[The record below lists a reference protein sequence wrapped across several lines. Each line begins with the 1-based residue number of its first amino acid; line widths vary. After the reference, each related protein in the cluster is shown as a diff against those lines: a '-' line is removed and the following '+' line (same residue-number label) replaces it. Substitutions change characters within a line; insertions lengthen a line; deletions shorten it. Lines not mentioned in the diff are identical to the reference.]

1 MSNLKDLQTKDT
13 PNWCPGCGN
22 YGIQAAIK
30 NAIVNLKLAKENVV
44 ISTGI
49 GCGSKVNQWIDVY
62 GFAGLHGRSLP
73 VAMGIKLANP
83 KLTVI
88 ASGGD
93 GDGYGIGMAHF
104 INTMRRNINITYI
117 VQNNQLYALTLG
129 QVSPTS
135 EKGTKGISTPS
146 GVIEEPVNPLRLAL
160 SGSCSFVARGFAG
173 DVEHLSKL
181 IEEGVKH
188 NGFSLID
195 VLEPCATFNKINTH
209 QFFRDR
215 IYKLDDVKG
224 YDRKNLMMAFEK
236 AGEWGEKIPT
246 GIFYQVEKS
255 TYEEMDPALSR
266 GAIPAEADISNV
278 NVSEMMESFM

>member
-1 MSNLKDLQTKDT
+1 MAELKDLQTKDA

-22 YGIQAAIK
+22 FGIQAAIK
-30 NAIVNLKLAKENVV
+30 QALVNLKIEPHNVA

-49 GCGSKVNQWIDVY
+49 GCGSKVNQWIETY

-104 INTMRRNINITYI
+104 INTMRRNIDLTYI

-135 EKGTKGISTPS
+135 EKGMKSPSTPH
-146 GVIEEPVNPLRLAL
+146 GVLENPINPIRLAL
-160 SGSCSFVARGFAG
+160 SSDATFVARGFAG
-173 DVEHLSKL
+173 DIPHLTMLFEKA
-181 IEEGVKH
+181 IAHK
-188 NGFSLID
+188 GFSFID
-195 VLEPCATFNKINTH
+195 VFQPCVTFNKTNTYDY
-209 QFFRDR
+209 FRSR
-215 IYKLDDVKG
+215 VYKLEDEKN
-224 YDRKNLMMAFEK
+224 YDTSNLELAFK
-236 AGEWGEKIPT
+236 RAGEWGAKIPI
-246 GIFYQVEKS
+246 GLFYSVS
-255 TYEEMDPALSR
+255 RPTYESSEPGLSQ
-266 GAIPAEADISNV
+266 GIPAEADLSKID
-278 NVSEMMESFM
+278 VSEIMASFM